1 LSSFLK
7 EGNHEVV
14 EDFKNPSVLRTSP
27 FKKGDKIEIILNIK
41 MLMTEQSKKAVY
53 VLDWYTNKNIK
64 VVDIDSAVIEKLK
77 PGDKLVYSMEDN
89 HQKPSI

>member
-1 LSSFLK
+1 
-7 EGNHEVV
+7 
-14 EDFKNPSVLRTSP
+14 
-27 FKKGDKIEIILNIK
+27 

-64 VVDIDSAVIEKLK
+64 VVDIDLAVIEKLK

-89 HQKPSI
+89 HQKPSIWIFSWK